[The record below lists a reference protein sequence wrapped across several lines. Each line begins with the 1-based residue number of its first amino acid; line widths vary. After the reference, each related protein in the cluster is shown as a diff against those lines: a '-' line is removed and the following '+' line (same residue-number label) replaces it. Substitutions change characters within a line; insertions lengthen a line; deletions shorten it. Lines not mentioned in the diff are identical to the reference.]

1 MGDSSASFNG
11 TTQYLTGTIE
21 GIANNSW
28 SVSFWCYPKTGTMGH
43 IFNLG
48 GVGALNQM
56 LFLSFNKFPNTYSI
70 GFYGNDAYSIET
82 FPNDFNTWVHIV
94 AIYNLNTKERSLY
107 RNGIK
112 LTVNYPISVPLNC
125 NNVFAIGRFQGGST
139 EYYNGYVDD
148 LRVYT
153 GTVLTEFEITRIYNN
168 RSDTISSGLNQNV
181 IVRLGTSTSDNTIES
196 INFNNRNPI
205 LAVTRTNYP
214 AFNSMK
220 AYQSLNIPSNFI
232 QKGYIEFEVE
242 YPRLNYDITM
252 KEFKNLNL
260 NLVITDEDNEQI
272 SDKHNIVDLKKMNLN
287 IPIRYY

>member
-1 MGDSSASFNG
+1 MGRF
-11 TTQYLTGTIE
+11 E
-21 GIANNSW
+21 G
-28 SVSFWCYPKTGTMGH
+28 
-43 IFNLG
+43 G
-48 GVGALNQM
+48 GV
-56 LFLSFNKFPNTYSI
+56 
-70 GFYGNDAYSIET
+70 
-82 FPNDFNTWVHIV
+82 
-94 AIYNLNTKERSLY
+94 
-107 RNGIK
+107 
-112 LTVNYPISVPLNC
+112 
-125 NNVFAIGRFQGGST
+125 

-181 IVRLGTSTSDNTIES
+181 IVRLGTSTNDNTIES

-242 YPRLNYDITM
+242 YPRLNYDITT

-272 SDKHNIVDLKKMNLN
+272 SDKHNIIDLKKMNLN